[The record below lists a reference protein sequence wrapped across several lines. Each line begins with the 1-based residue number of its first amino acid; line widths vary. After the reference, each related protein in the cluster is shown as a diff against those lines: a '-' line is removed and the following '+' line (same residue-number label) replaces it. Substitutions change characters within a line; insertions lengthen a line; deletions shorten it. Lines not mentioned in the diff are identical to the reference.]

1 MNRSISFGIL
11 LGFTTIAGAAF
22 YGGGANASTSS
33 FDHEQLQFISSTPAS
48 RVGGGD
54 DTSRT
59 GPEEQEPQRR
69 AAPEEEKKDIS
80 PLLRPEEDQEDQEAV
95 DQVQSPCPEG
105 TVLGTKGVG
114 GECVSPDSEGESGSF
129 KAAPVVVSENNVYI
143 AWPTNE
149 TGKDEVMFRASTDGG
164 ATFADK
170 INLSNSTDADSTRVE
185 IDSDADSVILTW
197 WEANSTDDAPVMR
210 VSNDNGATFGPLL
223 QLATNGTIGQAAE
236 GADEDE
242 G

>member
-1 MNRSISFGIL
+1 MNRSISLGIL
-11 LGFTTIAGAAF
+11 LGFATIVGTAF

-33 FDHEQLQFISSTPAS
+33 LDHEQLQFISSTPAS
-48 RVGGGD
+48 RVGGD

-69 AAPEEEKKDIS
+69 TAPEEEGKDIS

-129 KAAPVVVSENNVYI
+129 KAAPVAVSGNNVYI

-170 INLSNSTDADSTRVE
+170 INLSNTTDADSQDAE
-185 IDSDADSVILTW
+185 IAADGDEVIVSW
-197 WEANSTDDAPVMR
+197 WERNATSDEPVLR
-210 VSNDNGATFGPLL
+210 ASVDNGLTFGPLL
-223 QLATNGTIGQAAE
+223 QLATNGTIGETTE
-236 GADEDE
+236 GQE